1 MSLIPSLLQAVVN
14 LDGDALVMHVG
25 EKPYVVSPTG
35 QVDLS
40 ARGLSFDAVWGILTQ
55 LMPPQS
61 QAALDEFGAAQFEME
76 PMPAFEGER
85 FTVVA
90 ARGGDDV
97 WVELRRRR
105 ASPPA
110 VAAAASLAAPE
121 PGPPRTS
128 VSPADRLAAPEPAA
142 ESVSTTTAAERLAAR
157 EPGASVQ
164 SVASFDAPDQAEPAA
179 EPAPEPEPAR
189 NVEAVQQTFTIE
201 HTSCQAEE
209 IEIDLDAAANVE
221 PAPPAIAPAAPAAA
235 PTVAPPVAAAPPAV
249 SAVAAIP
256 VPAQPSVAEQAPDTW
271 ETIDLAAEA
280 GPAFNQTEPIEL
292 PATVSTADALT
303 IAASP
308 ASNASSPEPQPASE
322 PHLFASAAPS
332 WESRSVESPAAPP
345 SESIIERPPA
355 EAAIEGPPEPV
366 QPALVPVP
374 AAMVAPPAP
383 ETPSTAVALIAPPPS
398 AVEPPAVSVAAEVEP
413 PPPVFAAADAAAMA
427 SPTVEV
433 AAQPA
438 PPVAPP
444 PVAVIPPAPVFA
456 AADAAA
462 AASPIVEVAASPT
475 APIEPPPVAAIR
487 PIAEAPPIAALPTY
501 PAATY
506 SLPSAVEPPPAPT
519 PFAPSPV
526 IAAFPTPRPS
536 PPSYSVA
543 SGDEAPLSQPAV
555 VLPLT
560 RNPIRPEAP
569 PALGEEALSTLDRL
583 LRLAA
588 ARGAAALYL
597 SSNARPS
604 LRVDGEMQVVDGPIL
619 GPNEVESLLM
629 TLMPERN
636 AEALRSGSATEWII
650 DLPELGR
657 VRCMSFRD
665 HRGPGGVFRMMPVRA
680 VSAEQLALSRE
691 IQALAMEPEGLV
703 IVAGPRSGGKRTLIA
718 ALIDL
723 INRGRRDHVI
733 TVEREI
739 NIVHERIGSFV
750 SQRGSR
756 GGLPAMFEV
765 AQAALRE
772 DPDVL
777 VLEEVRSTALMNVA
791 LDAAAAGQLVIGGFP
806 AHSASDAIDRIIDL
820 YPPEQRRQVQLALAQ
835 NLRGVIGQVLL
846 RKSGGGRI
854 AARELLLN
862 TPAVASVLAEG
873 KTSQLPLAIEG
884 GRKHGMAPLND
895 SLVGLVQSGIVTAG
909 EAYRHASDR
918 AGFVALLN
926 RQGIDTSFARLA

>member
-61 QAALDEFGAAQFEME
+61 QAALDEFGAAQFEMA
-76 PMPAFEGER
+76 PMPPFENER
-85 FTVVA
+85 FAVVA
-90 ARGGDDV
+90 SRGGDDV

-105 ASPPA
+105 ADP
-110 VAAAASLAAPE
+110 
-121 PGPPRTS
+121 
-128 VSPADRLAAPEPAA
+128 PADRLAAAEPSAA
-142 ESVSTTTAAERLAAR
+142 SVSTSATERLAAPA
-157 EPGASVQ
+157 PGAP
-164 SVASFDAPDQAEPAA
+164 ARLAAPFDDPARPACEPAA
-179 EPAPEPEPAR
+179 APPATIAEALASPVVATPAR
-189 NVEAVQQTFTIE
+189 ATNVDGAQQTFTIE
-201 HTSCQAEE
+201 HTSYQAQE

-221 PAPPAIAPAAPAAA
+221 SEPPPSAPAARPTATPDIAAPPIFAAMAAA
-235 PTVAPPVAAAPPAV
+235 PT
-249 SAVAAIP
+249 
-256 VPAQPSVAEQAPDTW
+256 PAQPSAVQSPDTW
-271 ETIDLAAEA
+271 ETIDLAAEG
-280 GPAFNQTEPIEL
+280 GPAFDASEPIERS
-292 PATVSTADALT
+292 ATLSSWDARA
-303 IAASP
+303 IALSP
-308 ASNASSPEPQPASE
+308 SWSVSSPEP
-322 PHLFASAAPS
+322 ASA
-332 WESRSVESPAAPP
+332 ETSVEP
-345 SESIIERPPA
+345 
-355 EAAIEGPPEPV
+355 PPEPV
-366 QPALVPVP
+366 QPRPAVAAAPEATPTILARVGSAAALESPAAIPPITAMPPIAPVPPIAIVP
-374 AAMVAPPAP
+374 AAVPPIAAVPTYSAP
-383 ETPSTAVALIAPPPS
+383 TYGMPS
-398 AVEPPAVSVAAEVEP
+398 AVEPPLP
-413 PPPVFAAADAAAMA
+413 RL
-427 SPTVEV
+427 
-433 AAQPA
+433 AQ
-438 PPVAPP
+438 
-444 PVAVIPPAPVFA
+444 
-456 AADAAA
+456 
-462 AASPIVEVAASPT
+462 SPIV
-475 APIEPPPVAAIR
+475 
-487 PIAEAPPIAALPTY
+487 
-501 PAATY
+501 
-506 SLPSAVEPPPAPT
+506 
-519 PFAPSPV
+519 
-526 IAAFPTPRPS
+526 AAFPTPRPS
-536 PPSYSVA
+536 AQSYSVA

-560 RNPIRPEAP
+560 RNPIRHEVP
-569 PALGEEALSTLDRL
+569 PALGEEAVSTLDRL

-604 LRVDGEMQVVDGPIL
+604 LRVDGEMQLVDGPIL

-636 AEALRSGSATEWII
+636 AEALRTGSATEWII

-665 HRGPGGVFRMMPVRA
+665 HRGPGGVLRMMPVRA

-739 NIVHERIGSFV
+739 NIVHERVGSLV
-750 SQRGSR
+750 SQRESR
-756 GGLPAMFEV
+756 GGLPAMLEL

-777 VLEEVRSTALMNVA
+777 VLEEVRSAALMNVA
-791 LDAAAAGQLVIGGFP
+791 LDAAAAGQLIIGGLP

-835 NLRGVIGQVLL
+835 NLHGVIGQVLL

-895 SLVGLVQSGIVTAG
+895 SLVGLVQSGIVTAS

-918 AGFVALLN
+918 ASFVALLN
-926 RQGIDTSFARLA
+926 RQGIDTSFVRLA

>member
-1 MSLIPSLLQAVVN
+1 M
-14 LDGDALVMHVG
+14 
-25 EKPYVVSPTG
+25 E
-35 QVDLS
+35 LS
-40 ARGLSFDAVWGILTQ
+40 ATVPASDARSDDAIVASNVRRAERESPSELRPSTFAS
-55 LMPPQS
+55 QS
-61 QAALDEFGAAQFEME
+61 PEPTPAALAVEPDPEPVEAAAAPAPAIVPTPHAVE
-76 PMPAFEGER
+76 P
-85 FTVVA
+85 T
-90 ARGGDDV
+90 
-97 WVELRRRR
+97 
-105 ASPPA
+105 PPPVIA
-110 VAAAASLAAPE
+110 VAATPPPPPPTPAAAS
-121 PGPPRTS
+121 
-128 VSPADRLAAPEPAA
+128 
-142 ESVSTTTAAERLAAR
+142 
-157 EPGASVQ
+157 
-164 SVASFDAPDQAEPAA
+164 
-179 EPAPEPEPAR
+179 EPET
-189 NVEAVQQTFTIE
+189 V
-201 HTSCQAEE
+201 S
-209 IEIDLDAAANVE
+209 
-221 PAPPAIAPAAPAAA
+221 APPPEFAWEAPAAWQPDSE
-235 PTVAPPVAAAPPAV
+235 PVAPATPAQIASEPSTVPPPPVDSPPVSAPPPLVSSSPPPPVSSAAIPPIATAPPAV
-249 SAVAAIP
+249 P
-256 VPAQPSVAEQAPDTW
+256 KHVP
-271 ETIDLAAEA
+271 
-280 GPAFNQTEPIEL
+280 
-292 PATVSTADALT
+292 
-303 IAASP
+303 
-308 ASNASSPEPQPASE
+308 
-322 PHLFASAAPS
+322 SAAAQLPS
-332 WESRSVESPAAPP
+332 GTLAPP
-345 SESIIERPPA
+345 
-355 EAAIEGPPEPV
+355 
-366 QPALVPVP
+366 
-374 AAMVAPPAP
+374 
-383 ETPSTAVALIAPPPS
+383 T
-398 AVEPPAVSVAAEVEP
+398 
-413 PPPVFAAADAAAMA
+413 FA
-427 SPTVEV
+427 
-433 AAQPA
+433 Q
-438 PPVAPP
+438 
-444 PVAVIPPAPVFA
+444 
-456 AADAAA
+456 
-462 AASPIVEVAASPT
+462 
-475 APIEPPPVAAIR
+475 
-487 PIAEAPPIAALPTY
+487 
-501 PAATY
+501 
-506 SLPSAVEPPPAPT
+506 
-519 PFAPSPV
+519 SPV
-526 IAAFPTPRPS
+526 IATFPTPPPKPS
-536 PPSYSVA
+536 TPSYAVA
-543 SGDEAPLSQPAV
+543 SGGDAPLSQPAV

-604 LRVDGEMQVVDGPIL
+604 MRVDGEMQVVDGPIL
-619 GPNEVESLLM
+619 GANEVESLLM

-680 VSAEQLALSRE
+680 VTAEQLALSRE

-739 NIVHERIGSFV
+739 NTVHDRVGSFV
-750 SQRGSR
+750 SQRESR
-756 GGLPAMFEV
+756 GGLPAMLEV

-835 NLRGVIGQVLL
+835 NLRGAIGQVLL

-895 SLVGLVQSGIVTAG
+895 SLVALVQGGIVSAG

-918 AGFVALLN
+918 AGFLAFLN